1 MRIVALVFLAIVGSC
16 GFLLADDAAPSD
28 MSGPSWPLWRGPN
41 GNSIVELS
49 ASPDAVTRGKIL
61 WTASV
66 GEGYSAICVAGNYAY
81 TAGRVARNDTVVC
94 LDAKSGTT
102 VWSTGVES
110 TSGEMPGTR
119 FMPVFSDG
127 KLYCLTRDGTAFCLN
142 AASGALLWQT
152 DIAKE
157 AGARKPRWG
166 FTSSAVF
173 WKDLIL
179 FNVGEWGSAVRKD
192 DGKLVWKSPPT
203 ASGYSPLVPFVYK
216 DKSYAAVFG
225 SGALYIAD
233 PETGAKVASKDW
245 YTAYDV
251 NVADPLVVGNR
262 IFVTSDY
269 GKGAALFEFDGRSL
283 NQVWSNNVL
292 KSHFSS
298 VVYLDGFVYGNDGD
312 ANAAS
317 GDFVCLELTSGKEMW
332 RHTSNVGSLIAVKNG
347 LLTLNQFAQ
356 LALVSADP
364 KKYTELASNKKISRG
379 FFWPAPTLAGG
390 RLYLRSNSG
399 DVVCVEMPE

>member
-1 MRIVALVFLAIVGSC
+1 MRRFVLV
-16 GFLLADDAAPSD
+16 LLAVVSCWSLFASDSTPSD
-28 MSGPSWPLWRGPN
+28 MSGPSWPTWRGPN
-41 GNSIVELS
+41 GNGIVALS
-49 ASPDAVTRGKIL
+49 ASPAAVTKGNIL

-66 GEGYSAICVAGNYAY
+66 GEGYSATCVAGNYVF

-94 LDAKSGTT
+94 LDAKTGNT

-119 FMPVFSDG
+119 FMPVFSEG
-127 KLYCLTRDGTAFCLN
+127 KLYCITRDGKAFCLN
-142 AASGALLWQT
+142 AIDGALLWKT

-157 AGARKPRWG
+157 AGARMPRWG
-166 FTSSAVF
+166 FAASAVF
-173 WKDLIL
+173 WRDLIL
-179 FNVGEWGSAVRKD
+179 YNVGEWGSAVRKD

-203 ASGYSPLVPFVYK
+203 ASGYSPLVPFTWK

-225 SGALYIAD
+225 SDKLYVAD
-233 PETGAKVASKDW
+233 LETGAKIASTEW
-245 YTAYDV
+245 YTGYNV

-269 GKGAALFEFDGRSL
+269 GKGAGLFEFDGKDL
-283 NQVWSNNVL
+283 KQVWQNELL

-298 VVYLDGFVYGNDGD
+298 VVYLDGFIYGNDGD
-312 ANAAS
+312 ANAAT
-317 GDFVCLELTSGKEMW
+317 GDFVCLDFDTGKEMW

-356 LALVSADP
+356 LTLVSADP
-364 KKYTELASNKKISRG
+364 RKYRELASNKKISRG

>member
-1 MRIVALVFLAIVGSC
+1 MRRLIPV
-16 GFLLADDAAPSD
+16 LLAAISCWSLFANDAKPSD
-28 MSGPSWPLWRGPN
+28 MAGPSWPTWRGPN
-41 GNSIVELS
+41 GNGIVELS
-49 ASPDAVTRGKIL
+49 ASPAAVAKGKVL

-66 GEGYSAICVAGNYAY
+66 GEGYSATCVAGNYVF

-94 LDAKSGTT
+94 LDAKDGAT

-127 KLYCLTRDGTAFCLN
+127 RLYCLTRDGKAFCLD
-142 AASGALLWQT
+142 ATDGALVWKT

-157 AGARKPRWG
+157 AGAKLPRWG
-166 FTSSAVF
+166 FASSAIF
-173 WKDLIL
+173 WKDLVL
-179 FNVGEWGSAVRKD
+179 YNVGEWGSAVRKA
-192 DGKLVWKSPPT
+192 DGKVVWKSPPA
-203 ASGYSPLVPFVYK
+203 ASGYSPLVPFTYK

-225 SGALYIAD
+225 SGSLYVVD
-233 PETGAKVASKDW
+233 LETGGKVASADW
-245 YTAYDV
+245 YTAYNV
-251 NVADPLVVGNR
+251 NVADPLIIGNR

-269 GKGAALFEFDGRSL
+269 GKGAALFEFSGTGL
-283 NQVWSNNVL
+283 KQVWSNDAL

-298 VVYLDGFVYGNDGD
+298 VIYRDGFVYGNDGD
-312 ANAAS
+312 ANAAT
-317 GDFVCLELTSGKEMW
+317 GDFVCLDFNTGKEMW
-332 RHTSNVGSLIAVKNG
+332 RHASNVGSLIAVKNG
-347 LLTLNQFAQ
+347 LLTLNQFSE

-364 KKYTELASNKKISRG
+364 KKYKELASNKKISRG

-390 RLYLRSNSG
+390 KLYLRSNSG